1 MTNSRFPF
9 MSLRCLPLLA
19 ALMLPGCA
27 LFEEGSGL
35 SDFRTVVVD
44 PGHGGYDNGAK
55 ACRGLPEKML
65 TLDVARRLKP
75 LLQARGYRVV
85 MTRDTDVFIPLKG
98 RTDVSNARPDSIFV
112 SIHCN
117 DSPRHAADGVEAYYY
132 APRSSKLA
140 GAILRQ
146 IAPCYGSHSRGVKFA
161 HYYVLHH
168 NTRPATLLE
177 LGFLSNPKENSRLQ
191 DPKVRQVIAERI
203 ASGIAGLEGG
213 HAPTP

>member
-1 MTNSRFPF
+1 MQFSPRTL
-9 MSLRCLPLLA
+9 LRAALLPLLC
-19 ALMLPGCA
+19 LLPGCA
-27 LFEEGSGL
+27 LFEEGAGL
-35 SDFRTVVVD
+35 YDFRTVVVD
-44 PGHGGYDNGAK
+44 PGHGGYDNGAR

-65 TLDVARRLKP
+65 TLDVARRLRP
-75 LLQARGYRVV
+75 LLLAKGYRVV
-85 MTRDTDVFIPLKG
+85 MTRDTDVFIPLGG
-98 RTDVSNARPDSIFV
+98 RTAVSNARPDSIFV

-117 DSPRHAADGVEAYYY
+117 DSSRRSASGVEAYYY
-132 APRSSKLA
+132 APRSARLA

-177 LGFLSNPKENSRLQ
+177 LGFLSNAGENARLQ

-203 ASGIAGLEGG
+203 ASGIAGLQGG
-213 HAPTP
+213 HAPRP

>member
-1 MTNSRFPF
+1 MLFSPRT
-9 MSLRCLPLLA
+9 LLLA
-19 ALMLPGCA
+19 AVLPVVFLLPGCA
-27 LFEEGSGL
+27 LFEEGAGL

-65 TLDVARRLKP
+65 TLDVARRLRP
-75 LLQARGYRVV
+75 ILQARGYHVV
-85 MTRDTDVFIPLKG
+85 MTRDTDVFIPLGG
-98 RTDVSNARPDSIFV
+98 RTAISNARPDSIFV

-117 DSPRHAADGVEAYYY
+117 DSPRHSADGVEAYYY
-132 APRSSKLA
+132 TPRSSRLA

-146 IAPCYGSHSRGVKFA
+146 ISSCYGSHSRGVKFA

-168 NTRPATLLE
+168 NIRPATLLE
-177 LGFLSNPKENSRLQ
+177 LGFLSNAGENARLQ

-203 ASGIAGLEGG
+203 ASGIAGLQGG
-213 HAPTP
+213 HAPRP